1 MFPVVEIG
9 PLTFFTHD
17 IFTLL
22 GLAAGFALYYRA
34 LRRDRILG
42 PQIVVISLAAL
53 AGGAIGARLL
63 TSWEVID
70 EVQAGESAD
79 DLRRDPRAAQH
90 HRRPGRRLRW
100 RSS

>member
-34 LRRDRILG
+34 LRRDRILDRG
-42 PQIVVISLAAL
+42 SSSSAWPPSPAGRSAL
-53 AGGAIGARLL
+53 G
-63 TSWEVID
+63 S
-70 EVQAGESAD
+70 
-79 DLRRDPRAAQH
+79 
-90 HRRPGRRLRW
+90 
-100 RSS
+100 